1 MHLPSKAQV
10 KFWTGLTSVKYRRE
24 EGLFL
29 AEGVKIVK
37 EALHSGWEIE
47 ALLVWDGRRDRHEEL
62 LEEVSARIEC
72 YSLPE
77 KDWRRLS
84 QDDTPEGL
92 IAVVRARSIPAEDT
106 TAERLAGRGPLLL
119 LHRIGNPNNLGAI
132 LRSADWFGFETVLLS
147 ESSVDYTNPKT
158 VRASMGSLFHLN
170 IAADLDFSTLV
181 PSLRGHLHLI
191 GSHVREGSVPHP
203 CRRPAALVLG
213 SESHGLP
220 EPLLAL
226 MNERWR
232 IPGKGC
238 AESLSLPQAAAI
250 MMYECTKGTGY

>member
-1 MHLPSKAQV
+1 MHLPSKAQI
-10 KFWTGLTSVKYRRE
+10 KFWTGLTAVKYRRE

-29 AEGVKIVK
+29 AEGAKVVK
-37 EALHSGWEIE
+37 EALGSDWEIE
-47 ALLVWDGRRDRHEEL
+47 ALLVWDDRRDRYEQL
-62 LEEVSARIEC
+62 LGETCGRIEC

-84 QDDTPEGL
+84 QDETPEGL
-92 IAVVRARSIPAEDT
+92 IAVVRTKTIPAENV
-106 TAERLAGRGPLLL
+106 TAERLAERGPLLM

-147 ESSVDYTNPKT
+147 ESSVEYTNPKT

-170 IAADLDFSTLV
+170 IAADLDFSKLL
-181 PSLRGHLHLI
+181 PALREHLYLI
-191 GSHVREGSVPHP
+191 GSHVREGNSPHA

-232 IPGKGC
+232 IPGRGH

-250 MMYECTKGTGY
+250 MMYECVKAGR